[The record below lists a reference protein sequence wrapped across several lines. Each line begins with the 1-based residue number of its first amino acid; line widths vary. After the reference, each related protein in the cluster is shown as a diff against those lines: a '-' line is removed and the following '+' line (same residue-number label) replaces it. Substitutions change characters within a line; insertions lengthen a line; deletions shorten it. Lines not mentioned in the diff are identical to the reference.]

1 MVKKIITY
9 GNIGTDNFTDIRV
22 LFLRRCRY

>member
-9 GNIGTDNFTDIRV
+9 GNIGTERQKFHRHKSPI
-22 LFLRRCRY
+22 FKKM